1 MSWLRNHPHLH
12 VHVHN
17 SLSQESSDCLHETWL
32 FCQLSSSACIHKIW
46 SVLANKSKSIPG
58 CMFWMWV
65 CPYFRG
71 EAHVCQMPWRLICAC
86 LCTPILFSKEASC
99 AMICGCGII
108 HTFSR
113 GSIFFP
119 AIPHFWVLMKSM
131 GSVQAGISAET
142 PTWKPWAYA
151 HWHPWSTVC
160 EFQGDIIMA
169 EVKQW
174 DDSDVCCFCVRC
186 YSALG
191 NIAKARYLKETVTI
205 AEEVERQV
213 VSVGRKIN
221 HHFIYTCWVFMV
233 REPSLHTWC
242 NNAIFLGQSKT
253 FNQQE
258 NGLLQLLI
266 LHN

>member
-1 MSWLRNHPHLH
+1 
-12 VHVHN
+12 
-17 SLSQESSDCLHETWL
+17 
-32 FCQLSSSACIHKIW
+32 
-46 SVLANKSKSIPG
+46 
-58 CMFWMWV
+58 MFWMWV

-71 EAHVCQMPWRLICAC
+71 EAHVCQMPWMLICAC
-86 LCTPILFSKEASC
+86 LCNPDYLARKPRVLWFVGVASFILFHQA
-99 AMICGCGII
+99 A
-108 HTFSR
+108 FS
-113 GSIFFP
+113 SLPYLIFEM
-119 AIPHFWVLMKSM
+119 LMKSM

-174 DDSDVCCFCVRC
+174 GDSVVCCFCVRC